1 MKNIGMFYNNKH
13 DTIEAFRKHSQNV
26 QSLARQ
32 YGVVTVNPSEMK
44 IIVDDCK
51 WLYYTFEDDSRI
63 NDIAGIQFDAIF
75 SEVIDP
81 KAKWYIMTRFRPG
94 LNK

>member
-1 MKNIGMFYNNKH
+1 MK
-13 DTIEAFRKHSQNV
+13 V
-26 QSLARQ
+26 
-32 YGVVTVNPSEMK
+32 
-44 IIVDDCK
+44 IVDDRK

-75 SEVIDP
+75 SEVTDS